1 MRKKILAGNW
11 KMNLNRTESVLLV
24 KEILS
29 RINHNIDVDIVLAP
43 SFVNLYKVAK
53 ICMHHN
59 NIFIASQ
66 DCSAHDKGAYTG
78 EVSADMILDSNAS
91 YGIIGHSE
99 RRTNFQETH
108 QTLKHL
114 H

>member
-59 NIFIASQ
+59 NIFIASI
-66 DCSAHDKGAYTG
+66 CAFSVATIAEPPTA
-78 EVSADMILDSNAS
+78 EVAVAFVVVA
-91 YGIIGHSE
+91 
-99 RRTNFQETH
+99 RV
-108 QTLKHL
+108 
-114 H
+114 